1 MSDPLPSLSALRAF
15 EATARHLSM
24 TLAAHELHVTPG
36 AVSLQI
42 RELEATLGLRLFV
55 RHARSLALT
64 EAGADYFQSLR
75 TAFMMMREATLAL
88 KARLRPD
95 VITLSCTTGFA
106 TQWLLPRLHALET
119 AHPNLDLRIGTT
131 ARLVD
136 FSRDNVDLAV
146 RHGLGHYPGLISERL
161 LDDELRV
168 VSSPALAD
176 RLGAQPHPS
185 ALAGQTLIHDVSRD
199 DWRLWLQAAGADNV
213 DWTKGPVIAADSNG
227 ALEAA
232 RAGLGFALV
241 GHGFAEQ
248 DLQDG
253 RLVCPFAQGLKSHFA
268 YYLVYPSRALEKPAT
283 RNLRLWLLQ
292 QACQTPN
299 DTQL

>member
-42 RELEATLGLRLFV
+42 RELEATLGLALFV
-55 RHARSLALT
+55 RRARSLVLT
-64 EAGADYFQSLR
+64 EPGADYFQALR
-75 TAFMMMREATLAL
+75 PAFMAMREATLAL
-88 KARLRPD
+88 KARLRPE

-106 TQWLLPRLHALET
+106 TQWLLPRLRALEA

-136 FSRDNVDLAV
+136 FSRDHVDLAV

-168 VSSPALAD
+168 VAAPAVAE
-176 RLGAQPHPS
+176 RLGPRPQPS
-185 ALAGQTLIHDVSRD
+185 SLAGQTLIHDVSRD
-199 DWRLWLQAAGADNV
+199 DWHLWLQAAGAENV
-213 DWTKGPVIAADSNG
+213 DWSKGPVIAADSNG

-248 DLQDG
+248 DIRDG
-253 RLVCPFAQGLKSHFA
+253 RLVCPFEQGLKSRFA

-283 RNLRLWLLQ
+283 QSLRLWLLQ
-292 QACQTPN
+292 QAR
-299 DTQL
+299 